1 MNTRT
6 DMAHEALQRGP
17 TLSGVEEEKR
27 RMQEALSLE
36 SVERELA
43 QKEGGEETS
52 AQIRERV
59 NAARARQR
67 ERFAGTGVTCNA
79 KMSSRQVRE
88 YCLLDEGAEALI
100 RKLFDKMGLSARA
113 YDKVLKVAR
122 TIADLDQADVI
133 TAPHISEALRY
144 RDLDKKMQ

>member
-1 MNTRT
+1 
-6 DMAHEALQRGP
+6 MA
-17 TLSGVEEEKR
+17 SG
-27 RMQEALSLE
+27 
-36 SVERELA
+36 
-43 QKEGGEETS
+43 KENEFT

-88 YCLLDEGAEALI
+88 YCGLDEGAEALI

-122 TIADLDQADVI
+122 TIADLDRADVI
-133 TAPHISEALRY
+133 TAAHVSEALRY